1 MKKVSVIIPA
11 YNHGHLIGD
20 AISSVLESDYQNFE
34 VIVIDDGSTDNTK
47 QVVSSFKSVF
57 YHHQQNS
64 GAHHAINQGISLATG
79 DLIAILNDDDMFS
92 NGHLYQAVLNI
103 ETYGNSF
110 FIGKAE
116 VFGEGHKLYLL
127 KKHISIST
135 KTVED
140 YGWILSLFKINWSIS
155 TSSFVFNKEIFRKL
169 GGFHGFSNSHDLDFL
184 LRALFIEGVS
194 VGVSDLP
201 TWYYRCHETNTGSS
215 INAIKKASEMIYSVC
230 RVLDPIMNEI
240 SSDELLR
247 LIGHGLSPNMKLLAA
262 REKPW
267 LKELNLTVNN
277 SIAEWVAL
285 CESSKLDLLL

>member
-11 YNHGHLIGD
+11 YNHGHFIGD
-20 AISSVLESDYQNFE
+20 AISSVLASDYQNFE

-47 QVVSSFKSVF
+47 QVVSSFENVF
-57 YHHQQNS
+57 YHHQQNF
-64 GAHHAINQGISLATG
+64 GAHNAINRGIALATG

-92 NGHLYQAVLNI
+92 NSHLSQAVLNL
-103 ETYGNSF
+103 ETYGNTF
-110 FIGKAE
+110 FVGKGE
-116 VFGEGHKLYLL
+116 VFGHGDML
-127 KKHISIST
+127 HIMRYHILRST
-135 KTVED
+135 EIVED

-155 TSSFVFNKEIFRKL
+155 TSSFVFDKEIFGKL

-201 TWYYRCHETNTGSS
+201 TWHYRCHETNTGSS
-215 INAIKKASEMIYSVC
+215 INAIKKASEMIYILC

-277 SIAEWVAL
+277 SIAEWVVL
-285 CESSKLDLLL
+285 CESSKLGLLL